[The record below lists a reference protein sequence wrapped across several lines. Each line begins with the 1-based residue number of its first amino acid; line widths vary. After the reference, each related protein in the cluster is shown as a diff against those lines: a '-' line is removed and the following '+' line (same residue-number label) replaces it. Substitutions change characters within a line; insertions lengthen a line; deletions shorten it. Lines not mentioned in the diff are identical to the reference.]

1 MNCHE
6 VIDVM
11 EEALEGRLP
20 AGLRA
25 GFEEHVTACASCG
38 TYLEQ
43 LRITHKALKN
53 LRQPAGTSPQRKN
66 LIEAFKKEF
75 RRGPDRRS

>member
-43 LRITHKALKN
+43 LRITHEALPS
-53 LRQPAGTSPQRKN
+53 LAAG
-66 LIEAFKKEF
+66 
-75 RRGPDRRS
+75 RGPGDLTRRQDTRHR